1 MPRKKYKLTAGNIK
15 SDPACDPF
23 PKSGRV
29 KQYEPFIRKKA
40 GEWYKKYRWLRYDE
54 ILFELVQIAVKVEP
68 KFKPERGYQFSRFL
82 EPYFQRIHRL
92 AEREARLR
100 HINVALLDGGY
111 QKAQEA
117 REAEEAKLPPGTFP
131 PGANGARVTL
141 DFQSMVSETRRRRT
155 TLRVQLGS
163 VLADHVLPLWNRASP
178 DARLLSDH
186 RSETSVRYGWLR
198 AVLDHHER
206 RQDEIEQEAENQRG
220 GDYNPV
226 FLGARPKTG
235 GIDIRQCKGR
245 EPPRLLPDHLP
256 VVSLGDAYSHDD
268 EWVGSLAH
276 TIAAG
281 GMPDSPELAVIEAIN
296 AERPFLTPIQT
307 AIADWM
313 LGLFS
318 GTEERS
324 QGQLADDVGKTE
336 GYVSKQRKQV
346 EEKVK
351 KRLEK

>member
-1 MPRKKYKLTAGNIK
+1 MPRKKYKLGGGNIK
-15 SDPACDPF
+15 AEPAYDPF
-23 PKSGRV
+23 PKSGPV
-29 KQYEPFIRKKA
+29 KDYEPFIRKKA
-40 GEWYKKYRWLRYDE
+40 GEWHKKYRWLRYDE

-68 KFKPERGYQFSRFL
+68 KFKPELGYQFSTFL

-100 HINVALLDGGY
+100 HINVELLDGGF

-117 REAEEAKLPPGTFP
+117 EDAKEAKTPEGMFYPGP
-131 PGANGARVTL
+131 NGPRFIL
-141 DFQSMVSETRRRRT
+141 DFQWMENGKRKRAVAR
-155 TLRVQLGS
+155 LRVANEQII
-163 VLADHVLPLWNRASP
+163 DRASP
-178 DARLLSDH
+178 DARILAGMRGDLDVRRAYIRAAFDH
-186 RSETSVRYGWLR
+186 Q
-198 AVLDHHER
+198 ER
-206 RQDEIEQEAENQRG
+206 RQAEINQEAENQKC

-226 FLGARPKTG
+226 FLEARSITG
-235 GIDIRQCKGR
+235 GVDIKERKGR

-268 EWVGSLAH
+268 EWVGSLAD

-281 GMPDSPELAVIEAIN
+281 ATPDSPELAVIEAIK
-296 AERPFLTPIQT
+296 AERPFLTPTQE